1 MTQILQI
8 LTSNGYGLSEVLDDT
23 PLWLCRILV
32 QGLGYRDIH
41 LRSEQRIQR
50 LLIAQPWSRDE
61 LQLEDLGTFPWEE
74 QEEQEIEPIDVDKM
88 KAQDS
93 AVIEEIRQTLQ

>member
-61 LQLEDLGTFPWEE
+61 LQLEDFGMFPWED
-74 QEEQEIEPIDVDKM
+74 QEGEEIAPIDVEKM
-88 KAQDS
+88 RAQDS
-93 AVIEEIRQTLQ
+93 AVIEDIRQTLQ